1 MVGIA
6 RPTSS
11 PVRELCTSARS
22 ILTMDPALV
31 GELLLTMAL
40 LTMDLALVGEL
51 RLAEGSGLEG
61 RHVLVLGAPHGAGG
75 ERCALERLVQV
86 VEALAA
92 HLVRAGVGVGVGLGV
107 GVRVRVG
114 VQGYS

>member
-1 MVGIA
+1 
-6 RPTSS
+6 
-11 PVRELCTSARS
+11 
-22 ILTMDPALV
+22 
-31 GELLLTMAL
+31 MAI

-61 RHVLVLGAPHGAGG
+61 RHVLVLGAPHGAGR
-75 ERCALERLVQV
+75 ERRALERLVQV

-107 GVRVRVG
+107 GLGVGVRVRVG